1 MEIAQK
7 QQTCKI
13 QDALKK
19 RYASTLCACMIHA
32 AKCSGAVINTAAGNH
47 DKPVTYAVLKFFT
60 QALRKQHRF
69 FTMNRYTLINLYF
82 RHNLRRWAHIMISG
96 YKTKFPYECC

>member
-19 RYASTLCACMIHA
+19 RYASTLFACMIHA
-32 AKCSGAVINTAAGNH
+32 AKCSGAVINTDAGNH
-47 DKPVTYAVLKFFT
+47 SKPVNIHHFEILYTGFT
-60 QALRKQHRF
+60 KTTPVFHNKQ
-69 FTMNRYTLINLYF
+69 IYF
-82 RHNLRRWAHIMISG
+82 NQSLFSA
-96 YKTKFPYECC
+96 

>member
-7 QQTCKI
+7 QPTCKI

-32 AKCSGAVINTAAGNH
+32 AKYNDAVINIERIKIYSELIGGWDTIRRRGG
-47 DKPVTYAVLKFFT
+47 LKAENGYRFLGIEKLSFT
-60 QALRKQHRF
+60 LR
-69 FTMNRYTLINLYF
+69 
-82 RHNLRRWAHIMISG
+82 
-96 YKTKFPYECC
+96 

>member
-7 QQTCKI
+7 QQTSKI

-32 AKCSGAVINTAAGNH
+32 AKCNGAVINIREAIH
-47 DKPVTYAVLKFFT
+47 
-60 QALRKQHRF
+60 
-69 FTMNRYTLINLYF
+69 
-82 RHNLRRWAHIMISG
+82 
-96 YKTKFPYECC
+96 